1 MLQGVVCLHVQQSE
15 LVSLID
21 YIFCK
26 QMRVEQRSHV
36 SIRCAAQFIFAP
48 ANVSMKIQGNSQRN
62 GIHFTSIHFIDTLL
76 DFCILKLDDA
86 NAKDIITMIH
96 NFIPRGR
103 YKRVSQSSYSRP
115 QY

>member
-36 SIRCAAQFIFAP
+36 SIQYTLCRTIHIC
-48 ANVSMKIQGNSQRN
+48 SCQGQHENSQRN

-86 NAKDIITMIH
+86 NVKDIIMVIH

-103 YKRVSQSSYSRP
+103 YKRVSESSYSRP
-115 QY
+115 RY